1 MRSIAYAA
9 IAVILGAGF
18 SGLIS
23 IKSSAINQP
32 NDLIAQ
38 QSPTPTP
45 TPTPTTPTPTPSP
58 TSFSTDS
65 F

>member
-1 MRSIAYAA
+1 MRSLAYAA

-23 IKSSAINQP
+23 FKSSATNQA

-38 QSPTPTP
+38 RSPTPTP
-45 TPTPTTPTPTPSP
+45 SPTTPTPTPTPSP
-58 TSFSTDS
+58 TTPSTDS
-65 F
+65 

>member
-1 MRSIAYAA
+1 MRSLTYAA

-18 SGLIS
+18 SGIIS

-45 TPTPTTPTPTPSP
+45 TPTTPTPTPSP
-58 TSFSTDS
+58 TSLSTDS